1 MGFILGSGHRL
12 SSPPIN
18 LSFRP
23 TLMGPLP
30 IPKLLFVNT
39 SCNSIYNM

>member
-1 MGFILGSGHRL
+1 MAFILGSARRL
-12 SSPPIN
+12 SGLPIN